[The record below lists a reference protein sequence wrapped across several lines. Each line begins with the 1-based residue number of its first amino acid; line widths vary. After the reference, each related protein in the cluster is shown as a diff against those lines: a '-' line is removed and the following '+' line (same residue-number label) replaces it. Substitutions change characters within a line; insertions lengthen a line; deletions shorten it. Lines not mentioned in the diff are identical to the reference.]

1 MGSDLSG
8 GGGMKPL
15 QSADRK
21 AKLTPASGASPGTD
35 LNADLNTD
43 LVKQIAGTILEGFNR
58 HFSLFQEITGAAQ
71 ARFEAADWDAETAAR
86 KERIYYYD
94 LRVSEAIDHL
104 NARFDLDKLD
114 KKLWLD
120 IKRWYLWL
128 LYEHRQPE
136 LAESFYN
143 SVFCRLFDRS
153 YFNNDHIF
161 VKPGSAIDYL
171 DMDAPVY
178 RSYYPDEADP
188 PPNLRETL
196 RETLREIL
204 QSFGLTRPWEDL
216 ERDLDLV
223 AENFQSVLQSDAA
236 PAPHRQLHVVSSL
249 FFRNKAAY
257 IVGRALIG
265 GDSQPF
271 VMPILLDDDRR
282 LYIDTLLT
290 EADDLALIFSFTRAY
305 FMVNTTVP
313 SGLVTF
319 LQSILPSK
327 TRADLYTSIGFQK
340 QGKTLFYREFLH
352 HLEHSTD
359 KLITAPGIKGM
370 VMSVF
375 TLPSYPYVFKV
386 IKDRFAPPKTVDRA
400 TVKAKYQTVKM
411 HDRVGRMADTLEFSH
426 VAFPVERFDRE
437 LLEELQQEITSSIYS
452 EGGFII
458 IRHLYIERRMVPFN
472 IFLDHADEEMLER
485 GVISYGNAIKEM
497 IAANIFPGDMLL
509 KNFGVT
515 RHNRVV
521 FYDYDEICHINEI
534 KIRAVPEAR
543 NAEEEMADE
552 PWYHID
558 EHDFFPEQFEFF
570 VVNHP
575 KFKKRFLAHHGELLT
590 PAYWKKVQNDVLQNK
605 RYDVFPYQKQKR
617 FRHRYRERYA
627 DDSPSPSPHRNKG

>member
-1 MGSDLSG
+1 MPSPNPAPG
-8 GGGMKPL
+8 P
-15 QSADRK
+15 SA
-21 AKLTPASGASPGTD
+21 ASPPV
-35 LNADLNTD
+35 LADPRPEFLADGN
-43 LVKQIAGTILEGFNR
+43 LVRQIAGTILEGFNR
-58 HFSLFQEITGAAQ
+58 HFSLFQEITAAAQ
-71 ARFEAADWDAETAAR
+71 ARFEAADWDGESAAR

-94 LRVSEAIDHL
+94 LRVSEAIDQL

-114 KKLWLD
+114 KKLWQEV
-120 IKRWYLWL
+120 KRWYLWL
-128 LYEHRQPE
+128 LYNHKQPE

-171 DMDAPVY
+171 DMDDPVY
-178 RSYYPDEADP
+178 RGYYPDEAGI
-188 PPNLRETL
+188 RETF
-196 RETLREIL
+196 REIL
-204 QSFGLTRPWEDL
+204 QSFGLTRPWEDV

-223 AENFQSVLQSDAA
+223 TEHFEAA
-236 PAPHRQLHVVSSL
+236 LPTAALPAPHRQLHVVSSL

-257 IVGRALIG
+257 LVGRALIG
-265 GDSQPF
+265 VDSQPF
-271 VMPILLDDDRR
+271 VLPILLTDERR
-282 LYIDTLLT
+282 LYVDTLLT

-313 SGLVTF
+313 SGLVAF
-319 LQSILPSK
+319 LQSILPGK

-359 KLITAPGIKGM
+359 KLVTAPGIKGM

-375 TLPSYPYVFKV
+375 TLPSYPYVFKI
-386 IKDRFAPPKTVDRA
+386 IKDRFAPPKTIDRA

-411 HDRVGRMADTLEFSH
+411 HDRVGRMADTLEFSQ
-426 VAFPVERFDRE
+426 VAFPEERFSDE
-437 LLEELQQEITSSIYS
+437 LLEELQREAASGIYTES
-452 EGGFII
+452 GFVI

-472 IFLDHADEEMLER
+472 IFIDHADAEMLER

-515 RHNRVV
+515 RQNRVV
-521 FYDYDEICHINEI
+521 FYDYDEICQMDEI
-534 KIRAVPEAR
+534 KIRAVPKAR
-543 NAEEEMADE
+543 SVEEEMADE
-552 PWYHID
+552 AWFHID
-558 EHDFFPEQFEFF
+558 ENDFFPEQFAHF

-575 KFKKRFLAHHGELLT
+575 RFEERFLAHHSELLE

-605 RYDVFPYQKQKR
+605 RHDIFPYRQHKR
-617 FRHRYRERYA
+617 FRHRRRE
-627 DDSPSPSPHRNKG
+627 PHTPD

>member
-1 MGSDLSG
+1 MTTGPNAPVKASAKVPVNAPPDAPRRES
-8 GGGMKPL
+8 PV
-15 QSADRK
+15 SAD
-21 AKLTPASGASPGTD
+21 
-35 LNADLNTD
+35 
-43 LVKQIAGTILEGFNR
+43 LVRRIAGTILEGFNR
-58 HFSLFQEITGAAQ
+58 HFSLFRQITAAAQ
-71 ARFEAADWDAETAAR
+71 ARFEAADWDGETAAR

-94 LRVSEAIDHL
+94 LRVNEAIDAL

-114 KKLWLD
+114 KKLWQD
-120 IKRWYLWL
+120 IKRWYMWL
-128 LYEHRQPE
+128 LYDHKQPE

-171 DMDAPVY
+171 DMDDPVY
-178 RSYYPDEADP
+178 RGYYPDDAG
-188 PPNLRETL
+188 LRETF
-196 RETLREIL
+196 REIL
-204 QSFGLTRPWEDL
+204 HGFGLTRPWEDL
-216 ERDLDLV
+216 ERDLDRV
-223 AENFQSVLQSDAA
+223 ADNFQAALQSGTT

-257 IVGRALIG
+257 MVGRALIG
-265 GDSQPF
+265 VDSQPF
-271 VMPILLDDDRR
+271 VIPILLNDDRQ
-282 LYIDTLLT
+282 LYVDIILT
-290 EADDLALIFSFTRAY
+290 EADDLALIFSFTHAY

-319 LQSILPSK
+319 LQSILPGK

-386 IKDRFAPPKTVDRA
+386 IKDHFAPPKTTDRA

-426 VAFPVERFDRE
+426 VAFPVERFSDE
-437 LLEELQQEITSSIYS
+437 LLEALQREITSSIYID
-452 EGGFII
+452 GGFVI

-472 IFLDHADEEMLER
+472 IFLDHADEAMLER
-485 GVISYGNAIKEM
+485 VVISYGNAIKEM

-515 RHNRVV
+515 RQNRVV
-521 FYDYDEICHINEI
+521 FYDYDEICHMDEI
-534 KIRAVPEAR
+534 KIRAIPKAR
-543 NAEEEMADE
+543 SVEEEMAGE
-552 PWYHID
+552 PWFHAD
-558 EHDFFPEQFEFF
+558 ENDFFPEQFECF
-570 VVNHP
+570 VANHP
-575 KFKKRFLAHHGELLT
+575 GFKERFLAHHGDLLE
-590 PAYWKKVQNDVLQNK
+590 PAYWKKVQDDILQNK
-605 RYDVFPYQKQKR
+605 RYDVFPYPQHKR
-617 FRHRYRERYA
+617 FCHRYRRRHKP
-627 DDSPSPSPHRNKG
+627 D

>member
-1 MGSDLSG
+1 M
-8 GGGMKPL
+8 
-15 QSADRK
+15 SAD
-21 AKLTPASGASPGTD
+21 
-35 LNADLNTD
+35 
-43 LVKQIAGTILEGFNR
+43 LVEQIAGTILEGFNR
-58 HFSLFQEITGAAQ
+58 HFSLFQEITAAAQ
-71 ARFEAADWDAETAAR
+71 ARFEAADWDGETAAR

-94 LRVSEAIDHL
+94 LRVSEATDDL

-114 KKLWLD
+114 KKLWHD

-128 LYEHRQPE
+128 LYDHRQPE

-171 DMDAPVY
+171 DIDDPVY
-178 RSYYPDEADP
+178 RGYYPDEVGIRA
-188 PPNLRETL
+188 TF
-196 RETLREIL
+196 REIL

-223 AENFQSVLQSDAA
+223 AENFQPMLQSSAT

-257 IVGRALIG
+257 LVGRALVG
-265 GDSQPF
+265 GDSQAF
-271 VMPILLDDDRR
+271 VMPLLLNDDRR
-282 LYIDTLLT
+282 LYVDTLLT

-305 FMVNTTVP
+305 FMVNTKVP

-426 VAFPVERFDRE
+426 VAFPVERFSDE
-437 LLEELQQEITSSIYS
+437 LREELHREITSSMYL

-515 RHNRVV
+515 RQNRVV
-521 FYDYDEICHINEI
+521 FYDYDEICRMNEI
-534 KIRAVPEAR
+534 RIRAVPEAR
-543 NAEEEMADE
+543 NAEEEMAGE
-552 PWYHID
+552 PWFHVG
-558 EHDFFPEQFEFF
+558 ENDFFPEQFEFF
-570 VVNHP
+570 VANHP
-575 KFKKRFLAHHGELLT
+575 KFKKRFLAHHGELLA
-590 PAYWKKVQNDVLQNK
+590 PAYWKKVQNDILQNK
-605 RYDVFPYQKQKR
+605 RYDVFSYHRHKR

-627 DDSPSPSPHRNKG
+627 SAASTETSPLLPERKPN